1 MAHYIILA
9 SWTEQG
15 VKNVKDSPARLD
27 AARAAARK
35 LGCTIGDFYMVTGAA
50 DMLIIV
56 EAPDDA
62 AMAMFT
68 LALAKAGNLRT
79 TTMKAFTEAE
89 YRKIIG
95 AL

>member
-1 MAHYIILA
+1 MGHYIVLA

-27 AARAAARK
+27 AARAMAKK
-35 LGCTIGDFYMVTGAA
+35 LGCSIGDFFMVTGAA
-50 DMLIIV
+50 DMVILA

-62 AMAMFT
+62 TMATFNLT
-68 LALAKAGNLRT
+68 LARGGNLRT
-79 TTMKAFTEAE
+79 TTMKAFSEAE

-95 AL
+95 GL

>member
-1 MAHYIILA
+1 MAHYIIMA

-27 AARAAARK
+27 AARALAK
-35 LGCTIGDFYMVTGAA
+35 KMGCTIGDFYMVSGAA
-50 DMLIIV
+50 DMVLTA

-62 AMAMFT
+62 TMASFNLT
-68 LALAKAGNLRT
+68 LAKGGNLRT
-79 TTMKAFTEAE
+79 STMKAFSEAE

>member
-1 MAHYIILA
+1 MAHYIVLA

-27 AARAAARK
+27 AARAAAKK
-35 LGCTIGDFYMVTGAA
+35 LGCTVGDFYMVTGSS
-50 DMLIIV
+50 DMVIIA

-62 AMAMFT
+62 AMATFNLT
-68 LALAKAGNLRT
+68 LARGGALRT

-89 YRKIIG
+89 YRKIIAG
-95 AL
+95 L